1 MKKTYLL
8 ITLLLLYITVKAQ
21 EKVLSVTL
29 DEASMVS
36 NEGDGGLYFSGTRG
50 VNYNF
55 SPRISPHGDCIDVVN
70 GYAFVTWYKGDI
82 NTRNLMLSRKNLN
95 VANSNWVTIE
105 FPHRHVGQAGELLRG
120 TGVRGDSHNT
130 AAVGVST
137 IDGTVHLIY
146 DLHAYRRAS
155 TGLANDFFNYSVS
168 QKNIAFAPDEDF
180 VLSNFLPKQNELKPG
195 ENYERLTYPFLHR
208 ANDGSLIARYRV
220 GGSGNG
226 DILFAHYD
234 GNVWSDN
241 WLFQDGTVPQPN
253 RNSYYG
259 GERFINDKFYAGF
272 SIRYANNN
280 NPNVQTNGYTFNSG
294 LYFASTNGV
303 PSRTSQWFNAD
314 GNLINLPI
322 RNNLNPNL
330 DAVQIAQ
337 PGDDYGTIT
346 NPRTTSDPSW
356 TVTENGSIHFITRV
370 DNINTHYYRGVNDT
384 IFSSNSGGLIPNP
397 NVRGK
402 MFSYR
407 NHVFMVELIRG
418 DINVKSTPE
427 GKDAWKTV
435 YRSSTRTKYNH
446 FNAIVEGDKLYI
458 YLMQNTSNNDPITGS
473 SRPLF
478 FQQLT
483 LSEEDDINPAEVRE
497 GLPVQIRTVEST
509 EIGEIAITIE
519 AENYDAGDN
528 EETYF
533 DRTPGNAGGVYRTDD
548 VDIEAQPTASN
559 GHSVYIFEGTE
570 WLQYT
575 FNSEEAGVFDLVLTA
590 ANFRR
595 DGSVMEVDLNGTV
608 YRNVPIQVTGDWT
621 VYMPNIINDV
631 TLNEGTNVLRIT
643 QRTSQSSTLDKI
655 EFASSG
661 STLSNDEFELNNI
674 VVYPNPS
681 NGIFNISSPYTNLN
695 YSLTNIQGQ
704 LLSNGKVL
712 NKEVNFSNLNR
723 GIYFLQLS
731 SDNKMSVTK
740 IVIN

>member
-1 MKKTYLL
+1 M
-8 ITLLLLYITVKAQ
+8 
-21 EKVLSVTL
+21 
-29 DEASMVS
+29 
-36 NEGDGGLYFSGTRG
+36 G
-50 VNYNF
+50 NY
-55 SPRISPHGDCIDVVN
+55 R
-70 GYAFVTWYKGDI
+70 
-82 NTRNLMLSRKNLN
+82 M
-95 VANSNWVTIE
+95 
-105 FPHRHVGQAGELLRG
+105 G

-137 IDGTVHLIY
+137 IDGTVHIIY
-146 DLHAYRRAS
+146 DLHAYRKES
-155 TGLANDFFNYSVS
+155 LPNDFFNYSVS
-168 QKNIAFAPDEDF
+168 KKEIAFASDEEF
-180 VLSNFLPKQNELKPG
+180 VLSNFIPKQNQLKAG
-195 ENYERLTYPFLHR
+195 EDYERLTYPFLHR

-234 GNVWSDN
+234 GNGWSDN

-259 GERFINDKFYAGF
+259 GERFLNDKFYAGF

-280 NPNVQTNGYTFNSG
+280 DPDVQTNGFTFNSG
-294 LYFASTNGV
+294 LYFASTNGI
-303 PSRTSQWFNAD
+303 PSRTSQWFNAN

-346 NPRTTSDPSW
+346 NPKTTSDPSW

-370 DNINTHYYRGVNDT
+370 DNINTHYYRGPLDPDFV
-384 IFSSNSGGLIPNP
+384 SNSGGNIPNP
-397 NVRGK
+397 EVRGK
-402 MFSYR
+402 MLSYK
-407 NHVFMVELIRG
+407 NHVFMVELVRG
-418 DINVKSTPE
+418 NVLVKSTPE

-435 YRSSTRTKYNH
+435 YSSSTNLRYKH
-446 FNAIVEGDKLYI
+446 FNAIIVDNKLYV
-458 YLMQNTSNNDPITGS
+458 YLMQTISDNDPVTGS
-473 SRPLF
+473 KRSLF
-478 FQQLT
+478 FQQFT
-483 LSEEDDINPAEVRE
+483 LSEQDDTNPVEVRE

-509 EIGEIAITIE
+509 DLGEIAIKIE
-519 AENYDAGDN
+519 AEDYDAGNN

-548 VDIEAQPTASN
+548 VDIETQPTASN

-575 FNSEEAGVFDLVLTA
+575 FNSEKAGVFDLVLTA

-595 DGSVMEVDLNGTV
+595 EGSNMEVDLNGTL
-608 YRNVPIQVTGDWT
+608 YTNVPIQITGDWALFQ
-621 VYMPNIINDV
+621 PNVIRGV
-631 TLNEGTNVLRIT
+631 TLKEGTNVLRVT

-655 EFASSG
+655 EFAETEQ
-661 STLSNDEFELNNI
+661 TLSNADFELQNI

-681 NGIFNISSPYTNLN
+681 NGVFKISSPYTDLN

-704 LLSNGKVL
+704 LLSKGKVL
-712 NKEVNFSNLNR
+712 NKEVNFSNFNK

-731 SDNKMSVTK
+731 NGNKKSVSK
-740 IVIN
+740 IIIN